1 MKVILLQDVKGAGKK
16 GQLVNASDG
25 YANNFLIP
33 KKLAVEATN
42 DNLNNLKLENMAEQK
57 RKAQELAAAIELAAK
72 LVNVKVN
79 VSVKT
84 GDNGRVFGSV
94 TNKEI
99 SAAIEE
105 QTGLKV
111 DKKKIVIA
119 DPIKMVG
126 TRHVTAKLHP
136 EVSAEITV
144 IISEG

>member
-42 DNLNNLKLENMAEQK
+42 DNLNNLKLQKMAEEK
-57 RKAQELAAAIELAAK
+57 RKAQELAAAKELAAK
-72 LVNVKVN
+72 LENVKVN

-111 DKKKIVIA
+111 GK
-119 DPIKMVG
+119 
-126 TRHVTAKLHP
+126 
-136 EVSAEITV
+136 
-144 IISEG
+144 